1 MHKPPA
7 LRCATHSSAHPPLI
21 HRCIGRRAEPDTG
34 RQTDGRDASLSDP
47 ASIVRETSIQ
57 KGNPKKNKDRKKRK
71 TFQIRIKTLSG
82 IVRELEVHADMRVYE
97 LKERTMDKLG
107 FQLDKQILIFGHE
120 KLETP
125 RKLSDYNISNG
136 SELRLVVDL
145 EGMARRG
152 DLTDD
157 DVPRDQPDRRV
168 ARRFLRRVCDNCGR
182 QGTLKEPRFPVCYCG
197 ARRYCDETIG
207 MLAALEELYKR
218 ILRLEKRPLPQMRLG
233 PCFYGGCFELHRI
246 FKV

>member
-1 MHKPPA
+1 MAP
-7 LRCATHSSAHPPLI
+7 R
-21 HRCIGRRAEPDTG
+21 RREGR
-34 RQTDGRDASLSDP
+34 
-47 ASIVRETSIQ
+47 
-57 KGNPKKNKDRKKRK
+57 GNPKKNKDRKKRK

-197 ARRYCDETIG
+197 ARRYCDERCQHADWRRGHSRRCASGHAFTEDVLNCIELLKFNHEDG
-207 MLAALEELYKR
+207 ACTDDEYELALQA
-218 ILRLEKRPLPQMRLG
+218 
-233 PCFYGGCFELHRI
+233 I
-246 FKV
+246 FDDIPPPDDRER

>member
-1 MHKPPA
+1 MAP
-7 LRCATHSSAHPPLI
+7 R
-21 HRCIGRRAEPDTG
+21 RREGR
-34 RQTDGRDASLSDP
+34 
-47 ASIVRETSIQ
+47 
-57 KGNPKKNKDRKKRK
+57 GNPKKNKDRKKRK

-197 ARRYCDETIG
+197 ARRYCDERCQNADWRSGHSRRCASGHAFTEDVLNCIEFLKFNHEDG
-207 MLAALEELYKR
+207 ACTADEFERALGE
-218 ILRLEKRPLPQMRLG
+218 I
-233 PCFYGGCFELHRI
+233 FEQYPPPADRER
-246 FKV
+246 

>member
-1 MHKPPA
+1 MAP
-7 LRCATHSSAHPPLI
+7 R
-21 HRCIGRRAEPDTG
+21 RREGR
-34 RQTDGRDASLSDP
+34 
-47 ASIVRETSIQ
+47 
-57 KGNPKKNKDRKKRK
+57 GNPKKNKDRKKRK

-145 EGMARRG
+145 EGMARR
-152 DLTDD
+152 
-157 DVPRDQPDRRV
+157 
-168 ARRFLRRVCDNCGR
+168 
-182 QGTLKEPRFPVCYCG
+182 
-197 ARRYCDETIG
+197 
-207 MLAALEELYKR
+207 
-218 ILRLEKRPLPQMRLG
+218 
-233 PCFYGGCFELHRI
+233 
-246 FKV
+246 

>member
-1 MHKPPA
+1 MAP
-7 LRCATHSSAHPPLI
+7 R
-21 HRCIGRRAEPDTG
+21 RREGR
-34 RQTDGRDASLSDP
+34 
-47 ASIVRETSIQ
+47 
-57 KGNPKKNKDRKKRK
+57 GNPKKNKDRKKRK

-197 ARRYCDETIG
+197 ARRYCDA
-207 MLAALEELYKR
+207 LCQKADWRSHSRRCAAGHTFPEDVMDCLDFLKYDLEEGTCTADEFER
-218 ILRLEKRPLPQMRLG
+218 ALG
-233 PCFYGGCFELHRI
+233 EI
-246 FKV
+246 FAQYPPPADRER

>member
-1 MHKPPA
+1 
-7 LRCATHSSAHPPLI
+7 
-21 HRCIGRRAEPDTG
+21 
-34 RQTDGRDASLSDP
+34 
-47 ASIVRETSIQ
+47 
-57 KGNPKKNKDRKKRK
+57 
-71 TFQIRIKTLSG
+71 
-82 IVRELEVHADMRVYE
+82 MRVYE

-157 DVPRDQPDRRV
+157 DVPVINPIGESRGVSYGAFVTTAVGRARSKNRVFPCAIV
-168 ARRFLRRVCDNCGR
+168 AR
-182 QGTLKEPRFPVCYCG
+182 G
-197 ARRYCDETIG
+197 ATV
-207 MLAALEELYKR
+207 MALP
-218 ILRLEKRPLPQMRLG
+218 ICRLEKWPLPQMRLG

>member
-1 MHKPPA
+1 MAP
-7 LRCATHSSAHPPLI
+7 R
-21 HRCIGRRAEPDTG
+21 RREGR
-34 RQTDGRDASLSDP
+34 
-47 ASIVRETSIQ
+47 
-57 KGNPKKNKDRKKRK
+57 GNPKKNKDRKKRK

-197 ARRYCDETIG
+197 ARRYCDERCQNADWRSGHSRRCASGHAFTEDVLNCIEFLKFNHKDG
-207 MLAALEELYKR
+207 AKDEYEHAL
-218 ILRLEKRPLPQMRLG
+218 QA
-233 PCFYGGCFELHRI
+233 I
-246 FKV
+246 FDDIPPPADRER

>member
-1 MHKPPA
+1 MAP
-7 LRCATHSSAHPPLI
+7 R
-21 HRCIGRRAEPDTG
+21 RREGR
-34 RQTDGRDASLSDP
+34 
-47 ASIVRETSIQ
+47 
-57 KGNPKKNKDRKKRK
+57 GNPKKNKDRKKRK

-157 DVPRDQPDRRV
+157 DVPSDQPDRRV

-197 ARRYCDETIG
+197 ARRYCDERCQNADWRSGHSRRCASGHAFTEDVLNCIEFLKFNHEDG
-207 MLAALEELYKR
+207 ACTDDEYEHAL
-218 ILRLEKRPLPQMRLG
+218 QA
-233 PCFYGGCFELHRI
+233 I
-246 FKV
+246 FDDIPPPADRER